1 MEVTLHV
8 FFPLLHFHHFAV
20 SFFPPLPKNP
30 GLGSSPGNYRLDE
43 SSNSDRGMSG
53 GTFQSLLSAT
63 HTFLLGLYP
72 LLAAG

>member
-8 FFPLLHFHHFAV
+8 FLPFLFLFLFHHFAV
-20 SFFPPLPKNP
+20 SFFPPLPKKP

-53 GTFQSLLSAT
+53 GTL
-63 HTFLLGLYP
+63 
-72 LLAAG
+72 